1 MSLRASTPWPSAC
14 SGEKYAAVPITAP
27 VWVRLSSVFM
37 ARAMPKSVTLT
48 PPSAMISTLP
58 GFTSRWTTPWRWAN
72 ESAAATL
79 APMLATSW
87 AGRDP
92 DSRRTAERARP
103 SMNSMT
109 MK

>member
-14 SGEKYAAVPITAP
+14 SGEKYAAVPMTAP

-48 PPSAMISTLP
+48 TPSGVMSTFP
-58 GFTSRWTTPWRWAN
+58 GFTSRWTTPWRWAKAR
-72 ESAAATL
+72 AAATL
-79 APMLATSW
+79 APMVAACCGESV
-87 AGRDP
+87 P
-92 DSRRTAERARP
+92 DSRRTAERGRP
-103 SMNSMT
+103 STNSMT